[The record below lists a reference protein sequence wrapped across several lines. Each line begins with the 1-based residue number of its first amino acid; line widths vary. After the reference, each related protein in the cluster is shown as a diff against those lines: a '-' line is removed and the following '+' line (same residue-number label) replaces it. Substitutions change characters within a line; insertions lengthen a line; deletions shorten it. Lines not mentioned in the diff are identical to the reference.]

1 MRKNLLVQH
10 PEITLGGLIALLTVL
25 VGFLRGFASP
35 AFGEWLTLGGAYW
48 GFVLPVI
55 VALKD
60 YWTPRAALITAGA
73 GLVWMLAFASLVHE
87 STETVFSAVMLFS
100 TFVSAVIYTLQK
112 NARPKAP
119 ENSPRTE
126 PPGA

>member
-1 MRKNLLVQH
+1 M
-10 PEITLGGLIALLTVL
+10 
-25 VGFLRGFASP
+25 GFLRGFAAP
-35 AFGEWLTLGGAYW
+35 AFGEWLTLGGAYL
-48 GFVLPVI
+48 GFILPVI
-55 VALKD
+55 VALKGN
-60 YWTPRAALITAGA
+60 WTPRAALITAGA

-119 ENSPRTE
+119 ENPPKAE